1 MQPRFPESGVQP
13 KTREIYDVFAILVRN
28 GTKIQKETYKCQQ
41 SPQNRFFA
49 KNLRNF
55 RFFAFPCPIHDQNL
69 IWSQN
74 RKKKHKCNQVPQNIV
89 FIQKP
94 EKFTFF
100 YDRHPPSH
108 KVLPLSQPR
117 SQVYPK
123 PNQNKK
129 KTQNHI
135 QTKKKSYTKPYSKEI
150 IFKT

>member
-74 RKKKHKCNQVPQNIV
+74 RKKNINAT
-89 FIQKP
+89 
-94 EKFTFF
+94 KFPRILFLSKNPRNLRFF
-100 YDRHPPSH
+100 TIGTLHPTRSYHCPN
-108 KVLPLSQPR
+108 PGPR
-117 SQVYPK
+117 SI
-123 PNQNKK
+123 PNQIKTK
-129 KTQNHI
+129 KTYPNPQ
-135 QTKKKSYTKPYSKEI
+135 KKSYSTTIKSNIQHHK
-150 IFKT
+150 KT